1 MIIISIA
8 VFSFCAWAVFSRRF
22 KDGII
27 AKHFLSLAAILSFL
41 VIVDQHNYA
50 AGITSLIMMCMGI
63 AYACYKHNM
72 RIIRPSSK
80 HRPF

>member
-1 MIIISIA
+1 MSILAII
-8 VFSFCAWAVFSRRF
+8 VFSFCAWAVFGRRF
-22 KDGII
+22 RDGII

-41 VIVDQHNYA
+41 AIVDQHNYA
-50 AGITSLIMMCMGI
+50 AVITSLIMLCMGV

-72 RIIRPSSK
+72 RIIRLATK